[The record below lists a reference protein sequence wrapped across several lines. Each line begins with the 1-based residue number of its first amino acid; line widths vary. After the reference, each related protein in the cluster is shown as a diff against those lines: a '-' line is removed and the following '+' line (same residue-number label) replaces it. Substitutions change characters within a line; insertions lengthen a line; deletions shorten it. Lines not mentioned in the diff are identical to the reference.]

1 MTRATFSRR
10 LVATAVLLCAGVLL
24 RAEQR
29 VTQPYSGISR
39 VDSNEAAPRAV
50 HMHIVQIDLRAPG
63 PRRRPRHFFASFFM
77 YASSLS
83 FSYFTVLRN
92 RLSARYVRRSASSIC
107 SMRW

>member
-50 HMHIVQIDLRAPG
+50 HMHIV
-63 PRRRPRHFFASFFM
+63 
-77 YASSLS
+77 
-83 FSYFTVLRN
+83 
-92 RLSARYVRRSASSIC
+92 
-107 SMRW
+107 